1 MRFLFLLIVFGVS
14 LQTASFAQKNAL
26 KKADEMFEY
35 GRFELAAKNYEVA
48 LQEKPESVYILSQL
62 AYCHV
67 YLFRGKEAIPLIN
80 KAIELDKKGDVQL
93 KYIAARAYHLNHQFD
108 KAAVLYKE
116 ADPTKANYR
125 DTSKKIKECENGKR
139 LVGKPTNVKITN
151 VGSVVNS
158 KYDDLLPKT
167 TADLSLL
174 YFTSHRPGSIGG
186 PINPEDIYK
195 SKNKGG
201 AWDTPEQLK
210 APINTSDNDA
220 CVGLSPDGQTMFLF
234 KGSNGGD
241 IYSSDLEGDTWT
253 EPKPLTINTSLKETS
268 VTISPDGRELF
279 FDRKADGGTFN
290 IYWCRKNA
298 SGRWS
303 KPVKVP
309 GINSSSNN
317 RAPFMHPDG
326 QTLFFSSEGFN
337 SMGGYDVFKT
347 TKTESG
353 GWSKPANLG
362 YPINTAGDELC
373 FILSADGR
381 LGFYASTKDGGYG
394 GQDIYSIR
402 MPPSKKPQLA
412 LVKGKVTEGASNKPV
427 EAKIIVTDNDA
438 DQVVGEYKSNS
449 ETGDYLISL
458 PAGKNYGISI
468 EKEGHLFHSENVYL
482 AKNADYKSLKKNITL
497 VDAQPGAKVVLN
509 NIFFESGSYSL
520 SKSSNSELKNLV
532 RLLKQNPTIRI
543 EISGHTDN
551 VGDAVANQGLSTR
564 RAKSVVDY
572 LVTKGIPSSRLEYKG
587 YGSKQPVASNDT
599 PIGRQ
604 KNRRTE
610 FKIIE

>member
-1 MRFLFLLIVFGVS
+1 M
-14 LQTASFAQKNAL
+14 
-26 KKADEMFEY
+26 
-35 GRFELAAKNYEVA
+35 
-48 LQEKPESVYILSQL
+48 
-62 AYCHV
+62 
-67 YLFRGKEAIPLIN
+67 
-80 KAIELDKKGDVQL
+80 
-93 KYIAARAYHLNHQFD
+93 
-108 KAAVLYKE
+108 
-116 ADPTKANYR
+116 
-125 DTSKKIKECENGKR
+125 
-139 LVGKPTNVKITN
+139 
-151 VGSVVNS
+151 
-158 KYDDLLPKT
+158 
-167 TADLSLL
+167 
-174 YFTSHRPGSIGG
+174 
-186 PINPEDIYK
+186 
-195 SKNKGG
+195 
-201 AWDTPEQLK
+201 
-210 APINTSDNDA
+210 
-220 CVGLSPDGQTMFLF
+220 
-234 KGSNGGD
+234 
-241 IYSSDLEGDTWT
+241 
-253 EPKPLTINTSLKETS
+253 
-268 VTISPDGRELF
+268 
-279 FDRKADGGTFN
+279 
-290 IYWCRKNA
+290 
-298 SGRWS
+298 
-303 KPVKVP
+303 
-309 GINSSSNN
+309 
-317 RAPFMHPDG
+317 
-326 QTLFFSSEGFN
+326 FFSSEGFN